1 MITKILCA
9 GSGGQGVLTVGNLLG
24 NAAML
29 ENYYVTYLP
38 AYGAAMRGGTANCTV
53 CVSDNEIAS
62 PVASSPDI
70 LIAFNQPS
78 VLKFINKLEPGDQ
91 MIYNSSIIDTVPI
104 RGDLE
109 IYPVPGNDVALEVD
123 NERSANM
130 VIFGAFLKLTN
141 LVKIDSVFESID
153 MLIGAKK
160 KKLAATSKK
169 VFQEGYDRFPFNK
182 KDK

>member
-1 MITKILCA
+1 MITKILLA
-9 GSGGQGVLTVGNLLG
+9 GSGGQGVLTVGNILG

-29 ENYYVTYLP
+29 ENNYSTYLP

-53 CVSDNEIAS
+53 CISDSEIAS

-70 LIAFNQPS
+70 LVAFNQPS
-78 VLKFINKLEPGDQ
+78 VLKFINRLEPGDQ

-109 IYPVPGNDVALEVD
+109 IFPVPGNEVAIELG

-130 VIFGAFLKLTN
+130 VIFGAFIKLTN
-141 LVKIDSVFESID
+141 TVKLETVFESID
-153 MLIGAKK
+153 ILMGAKK
-160 KKLAATSKK
+160 KKLATESKK
-169 VFQEGYDRFPFNK
+169 ILQEGYDRFPFEIK
-182 KDK
+182 E